1 MLLVQKNFV
10 NTKFSELYIRGL
22 DNGSSQY
29 LSKQLSDC
37 GYFSWPWD
45 IIAHCRF
52 VFGKIIAA

>member
-1 MLLVQKNFV
+1 M
-10 NTKFSELYIRGL
+10 KFSELHIRGL

-52 VFGKIIAA
+52 VFWEIIAA